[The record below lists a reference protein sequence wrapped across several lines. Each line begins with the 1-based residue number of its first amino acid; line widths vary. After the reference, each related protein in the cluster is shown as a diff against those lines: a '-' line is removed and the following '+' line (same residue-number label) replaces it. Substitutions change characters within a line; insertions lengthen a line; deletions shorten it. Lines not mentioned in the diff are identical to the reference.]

1 MRATITTLI
10 ILTTLA
16 ILLELGISA
25 WIVHMQV
32 AHTQPSIVCIS
43 KYEAWNR
50 IHKPRYRIR
59 VVYREPLEFCM

>member
-1 MRATITTLI
+1 MRATITALI
-10 ILTTLA
+10 ILTTML
-16 ILLELGISA
+16 ILLDLGISA
-25 WIVHMQV
+25 WIVHWQE
-32 AHTQPSIVCIS
+32 AHPMPSIVCIS